1 MLTFCGFDFELTVD
15 SVLQRHSD
23 QTAVFGATDQAGHH
37 WLIVEADDSAPGPS
51 WICAPASD
59 RVLELVASGHAAA
72 SDALCHSRTG
82 WVEVVRVVNGHAVPD
97 QRVSCAD
104 LAALAG
110 TSV

>member
-1 MLTFCGFDFELTVD
+1 MLKFCGFDFELTVD

-23 QTAVFGATDQAGHH
+23 QTAVFGATDQAGDH
-37 WLIVEADDSAPGPS
+37 WLIVEADEPTQGPT

-59 RVLELVASGHAAA
+59 RVLDLIATGRAAA
-72 SDALCHSRTG
+72 GDALCHSQTG

-97 QRVSCAD
+97 QRVSCSD
-104 LAALAG
+104 LAALSG